1 MACLVIPF
9 GSWKGIISFDGDFI
23 FFAYILA
30 LGKFFSIIS
39 AMDTGSSFEGMGAS
53 REALYSM
60 LAEPAF
66 FILIG
71 SFALLTGNTSFHNI
85 FSSLH
90 LGSSITYTLGALA
103 SFVLIMIAMIEN
115 SRMPVDDPKTHLELT
130 MIHEVMILDNSGFDL
145 GLILSTGFLKF
156 AMYGAIIA
164 DFFIGGLSLTWALPL
179 FLLIQML
186 FAVIV
191 GLIESFMARYRMSH
205 NPQFILALSMT
216 NVLLIIFIIS
226 LLYVSIANR
235 IITYVRVL
243 ALQGFILF
251 GVTFLQLKDIQTWNL
266 VLILLETIVFKTI
279 AVPVF
284 LSYLIKRN
292 KITRETEPYL
302 PHFVSLFIITLIVV
316 ITVLLAN
323 SIQDTHLDKIFF
335 IVSLSTLFTGLYFIA
350 SRKKI
355 ITHVMGYLM
364 IENGVFVLS
373 LAVGNEMPNLVNLGI
388 MLDVFASVLILGI
401 FLNKIGDVFKAV
413 DVDQL
418 SNLKDY

>member
-1 MACLVIPF
+1 
-9 GSWKGIISFDGDFI
+9 
-23 FFAYILA
+23 
-30 LGKFFSIIS
+30 
-39 AMDTGSSFEGMGAS
+39 
-53 REALYSM
+53 
-60 LAEPAF
+60 
-66 FILIG
+66 
-71 SFALLTGNTSFHNI
+71 
-85 FSSLH
+85 
-90 LGSSITYTLGALA
+90 
-103 SFVLIMIAMIEN
+103 
-115 SRMPVDDPKTHLELT
+115 
-130 MIHEVMILDNSGFDL
+130 
-145 GLILSTGFLKF
+145 
-156 AMYGAIIA
+156 
-164 DFFIGGLSLTWALPL
+164 
-179 FLLIQML
+179 
-186 FAVIV
+186 
-191 GLIESFMARYRMSH
+191 
-205 NPQFILALSMT
+205 MT

-284 LSYLIKRN
+284 LGYLIKRN

-302 PHFVSLFIITLIVV
+302 PHFISLIIITMIVV

-323 SIQDTHLDKIFF
+323 SIRDTHLDKIFF

-388 MLDVFASVLILGI
+388 MLDVFGSVLILGI

>member
-1 MACLVIPF
+1 
-9 GSWKGIISFDGDFI
+9 
-23 FFAYILA
+23 
-30 LGKFFSIIS
+30 
-39 AMDTGSSFEGMGAS
+39 
-53 REALYSM
+53 
-60 LAEPAF
+60 
-66 FILIG
+66 
-71 SFALLTGNTSFHNI
+71 
-85 FSSLH
+85 
-90 LGSSITYTLGALA
+90 
-103 SFVLIMIAMIEN
+103 
-115 SRMPVDDPKTHLELT
+115 
-130 MIHEVMILDNSGFDL
+130 
-145 GLILSTGFLKF
+145 
-156 AMYGAIIA
+156 
-164 DFFIGGLSLTWALPL
+164 
-179 FLLIQML
+179 
-186 FAVIV
+186 
-191 GLIESFMARYRMSH
+191 
-205 NPQFILALSMT
+205 MT

-251 GVTFLQLKDIQTWNL
+251 GVTFLQLQDIQTWNL
-266 VLILLETIVFKTI
+266 VLILLETIVFKAL
-279 AVPVF
+279 AVPFF
-284 LSYLIKRN
+284 LGYLIKRN

-302 PHFVSLFIITLIVV
+302 PHFISLIIVTMIVV

-323 SIQDTHLDKIFF
+323 SIEDTNLDKIFF

-401 FLNKIGDVFKAV
+401 FLNKIGDVFKSA

>member
-1 MACLVIPF
+1 
-9 GSWKGIISFDGDFI
+9 
-23 FFAYILA
+23 
-30 LGKFFSIIS
+30 
-39 AMDTGSSFEGMGAS
+39 
-53 REALYSM
+53 
-60 LAEPAF
+60 
-66 FILIG
+66 
-71 SFALLTGNTSFHNI
+71 
-85 FSSLH
+85 
-90 LGSSITYTLGALA
+90 
-103 SFVLIMIAMIEN
+103 
-115 SRMPVDDPKTHLELT
+115 
-130 MIHEVMILDNSGFDL
+130 
-145 GLILSTGFLKF
+145 
-156 AMYGAIIA
+156 
-164 DFFIGGLSLTWALPL
+164 
-179 FLLIQML
+179 
-186 FAVIV
+186 
-191 GLIESFMARYRMSH
+191 
-205 NPQFILALSMT
+205 MT

-266 VLILLETIVFKTI
+266 VLILLETVVFRAV
-279 AVPVF
+279 AVPLF
-284 LSYLIKRN
+284 LGYLIDRN
-292 KITRETEPYL
+292 RITRETEPYL
-302 PHFVSLFIITLIVV
+302 PHFISLIIITMIIV

-364 IENGVFVLS
+364 IENGVFILS

-401 FLNKIGDVFKAV
+401 FLNKIGDVFKDV

>member
-1 MACLVIPF
+1 
-9 GSWKGIISFDGDFI
+9 
-23 FFAYILA
+23 
-30 LGKFFSIIS
+30 
-39 AMDTGSSFEGMGAS
+39 
-53 REALYSM
+53 
-60 LAEPAF
+60 
-66 FILIG
+66 
-71 SFALLTGNTSFHNI
+71 
-85 FSSLH
+85 
-90 LGSSITYTLGALA
+90 
-103 SFVLIMIAMIEN
+103 
-115 SRMPVDDPKTHLELT
+115 
-130 MIHEVMILDNSGFDL
+130 
-145 GLILSTGFLKF
+145 
-156 AMYGAIIA
+156 
-164 DFFIGGLSLTWALPL
+164 
-179 FLLIQML
+179 
-186 FAVIV
+186 
-191 GLIESFMARYRMSH
+191 
-205 NPQFILALSMT
+205 MT

-226 LLYVSIANR
+226 LLYVAIANR

-251 GVTFLQLKDIQTWNL
+251 GVTFLQLLYIQTWNL
-266 VLILLETIVFKTI
+266 VLILLETIVFKAL
-279 AVPVF
+279 AVPIF

-292 KITRETEPYL
+292 KITRESEPYL
-302 PHFVSLFIITLIVV
+302 PHFISLIIVTMIVV

-401 FLNKIGDVFKAV
+401 FLNKIGDVFKNV
-413 DVDQL
+413 NVDQL

>member
-1 MACLVIPF
+1 
-9 GSWKGIISFDGDFI
+9 
-23 FFAYILA
+23 
-30 LGKFFSIIS
+30 
-39 AMDTGSSFEGMGAS
+39 
-53 REALYSM
+53 
-60 LAEPAF
+60 
-66 FILIG
+66 
-71 SFALLTGNTSFHNI
+71 
-85 FSSLH
+85 
-90 LGSSITYTLGALA
+90 
-103 SFVLIMIAMIEN
+103 
-115 SRMPVDDPKTHLELT
+115 
-130 MIHEVMILDNSGFDL
+130 
-145 GLILSTGFLKF
+145 
-156 AMYGAIIA
+156 
-164 DFFIGGLSLTWALPL
+164 
-179 FLLIQML
+179 
-186 FAVIV
+186 
-191 GLIESFMARYRMSH
+191 
-205 NPQFILALSMT
+205 MT

-226 LLYVSIANR
+226 LFYVSIANR

-243 ALQGFILF
+243 AIQGFLLF

-266 VLILLETIVFKTI
+266 ILILLETIVFKAI

-292 KITRETEPYL
+292 KITRESEPYL
-302 PHFVSLFIITLIVV
+302 PHFISLIITTMIVV
-316 ITVLLAN
+316 ATVLLAS

-373 LAVGNEMPNLVNLGI
+373 LAVGNEMPALVNLGI

-401 FLNKIGDVFKAV
+401 FLNKIGDVFKDV

>member
-1 MACLVIPF
+1 
-9 GSWKGIISFDGDFI
+9 
-23 FFAYILA
+23 
-30 LGKFFSIIS
+30 
-39 AMDTGSSFEGMGAS
+39 
-53 REALYSM
+53 
-60 LAEPAF
+60 
-66 FILIG
+66 
-71 SFALLTGNTSFHNI
+71 
-85 FSSLH
+85 
-90 LGSSITYTLGALA
+90 
-103 SFVLIMIAMIEN
+103 
-115 SRMPVDDPKTHLELT
+115 
-130 MIHEVMILDNSGFDL
+130 
-145 GLILSTGFLKF
+145 
-156 AMYGAIIA
+156 
-164 DFFIGGLSLTWALPL
+164 
-179 FLLIQML
+179 
-186 FAVIV
+186 
-191 GLIESFMARYRMSH
+191 
-205 NPQFILALSMT
+205 MT

-243 ALQGFILF
+243 ALQGTILF

-266 VLILLETIVFKTI
+266 VLILLEALVFKAV
-279 AVPVF
+279 AVPLF

-292 KITRETEPYL
+292 KISRETEPYL
-302 PHFVSLFIITLIVV
+302 PHFISLIIVTMIVV